1 MEPEIHLRKPIVVKV
16 KSGGKWATGTAGGA
30 ATIAWIAE
38 AVFNL
43 EMPMP
48 IAVFLGG
55 LASSGMGF
63 LAGYLK
69 KE

>member
-1 MEPEIHLRKPIVVKV
+1 MEPKIWIKKPVVPKM
-16 KSGGKWATGTAGGA
+16 KSSGQWAAGTAGGA
-30 ATIAWIAE
+30 ATIAWIVEIAFD
-38 AVFNL
+38 VK
-43 EMPMP
+43 MPMS

-69 KE
+69 SD